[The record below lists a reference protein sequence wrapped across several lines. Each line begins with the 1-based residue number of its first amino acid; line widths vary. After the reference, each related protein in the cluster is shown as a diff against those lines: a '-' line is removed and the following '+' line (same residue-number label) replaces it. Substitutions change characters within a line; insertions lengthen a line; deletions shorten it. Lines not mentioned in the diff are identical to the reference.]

1 MVRAQL
7 VQPVNA
13 HLNCLAVLGRDVVD
27 RDGIV
32 VLLGHDAT
40 LCATAPQTTM
50 QAMKG
55 ARTARTTASK
65 TKARNISVLHS

>member
-1 MVRAQL
+1 
-7 VQPVNA
+7 
-13 HLNCLAVLGRDVVD
+13 
-27 RDGIV
+27 
-32 VLLGHDAT
+32 
-40 LCATAPQTTM
+40 M